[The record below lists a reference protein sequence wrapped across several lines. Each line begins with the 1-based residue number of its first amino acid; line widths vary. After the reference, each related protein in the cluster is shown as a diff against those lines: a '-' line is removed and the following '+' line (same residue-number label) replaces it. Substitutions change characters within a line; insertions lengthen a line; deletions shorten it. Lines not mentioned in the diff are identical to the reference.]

1 MIARARLLLAPLLG
15 LSLLAPLAAQERGA
29 RTFDLRAVYKW
40 KAGDKLRVTERRD
53 QNQRVVTRA
62 GLQVVDEQNQRIG
75 WEQRYRLDVT
85 KVDDRG
91 RIAEATRTYES
102 LTDLARGEK
111 VEVAGLKVRWVRRE
125 DGSLAW
131 EPPEGATL
139 DPFVREV
146 LDEDR
151 EGPDTEQDGDAP
163 KGAGGKE
170 RDDPLHLLL
179 PAKPVVLNEVWEL
192 PLDEVGDA
200 LGIPAADVL
209 EKKLQGKLA
218 KVEAPAAADGPTFL
232 EVELEVRLKAK
243 TFQGMTCTKPV
254 EYELTGSAR
263 LPAGGQSP
271 DRRLRLGG
279 QIRGTAPA
287 EEQGAQIEFEV
298 RLSQEE
304 QHERIA
310 Q

>member
-1 MIARARLLLAPLLG
+1 MIARARLLLACSALG
-15 LSLLAPLAAQERGA
+15 LSLLAPLAAQEGGA

-85 KVDDRG
+85 KVDDQG

-125 DGSLAW
+125 DGSLRW

-146 LDEDR
+146 LDEDL
-151 EGPDTEQDGDAP
+151 EGPDTE
-163 KGAGGKE
+163 KGPDGKE

-179 PAKPVVLNEVWEL
+179 PGKPVVLNEVWEL

-218 KVEAPAAADGPTFL
+218 KVEAPAAAGGPTFL

-263 LPAGGQSP
+263 LPAAGQSP
-271 DRRLRLGG
+271 DRRLRLSG

-304 QHERIA
+304 QHERLA